1 MGRVELLQRIEAGAL
16 DVLGNTADVFG
27 AVQQWHYCSTEF
39 HRNSGI
45 LQEVDRIADVK
56 KLPGA

>member
-39 HRNSGI
+39 HRNRAFCKRLI
-45 LQEVDRIADVK
+45 ELRML